1 MSDYSDDEETEE
13 SASLLPTKE
22 RPHSRLTTRATSP
35 FVNYVSVPVTPRQTP
50 TNQVLSNGYEQIGND
65 DTDTSSIPS
74 TESSAGFSFFAL
86 PRKQKAI
93 LASLPYVGIKFMYL
107 SGLFLSGGCTLLFGE
122 PMKNQRLY
130 SANSIQFSSVTGVT
144 GTLKNGFCILEAVK
158 VYISVKCIHKQC
170 S

>member
-1 MSDYSDDEETEE
+1 MNSLIRDIFSLFFRSAWNTFPQHHMSDYSDDEETEE

-93 LASLPYVGIKFMYL
+93 LASVCMAD
-107 SGLFLSGGCTLLFGE
+107 FLSYLCLSLLAPFFPQE
-122 PMKNQRLY
+122 VRIVYY
-130 SANSIQFSSVTGVT
+130 S
-144 GTLKNGFCILEAVK
+144 LWWWYRC
-158 VYISVKCIHKQC
+158 
-170 S
+170 